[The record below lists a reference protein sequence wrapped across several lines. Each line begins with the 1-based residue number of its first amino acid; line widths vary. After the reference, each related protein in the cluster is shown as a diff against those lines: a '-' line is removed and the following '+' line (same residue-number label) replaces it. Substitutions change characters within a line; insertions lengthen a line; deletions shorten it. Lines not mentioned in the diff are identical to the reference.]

1 MLRSSLRL
9 IALPALLTMT
19 LAVASPSEPT
29 QPKPAAPAA
38 RAPSAAPATPAGA
51 SSSNAPTAASPAAKL
66 AGAALAQ
73 AKTETVRPASSTAK
87 LDRVV
92 VAHVPIMS
100 FATLYSAIDNGF
112 MAEQGIQVELQRVA
126 SGTEAV
132 GFLAKGQIDVG
143 AIGLAA
149 GTFNAFNRGF
159 DMRIVATASTWGE
172 KHNAMILGAADKVK
186 RGEIRTL
193 KDLKGR
199 KVGIAGGAG
208 SAGAYVVDAGLRTV
222 GLTIKDVQVVS
233 LPNAD
238 MPIALKNS
246 SIDAGLAAV
255 PFSNQAISEGW
266 GVPLL
271 ENWEV
276 GAATTNFLYSGK
288 FMKERP
294 EVAQRFM
301 VALVQGSRA
310 IQGARYAS
318 EKNLAIWE
326 KHTGVKPEIIKG
338 GIPLVYSPDMA
349 IAKANLIKQEQGH
362 REGGF
367 TDYPVAIA
375 LDRMIDESYQ
385 QKALALLGPFKP

>member
-1 MLRSSLRL
+1 MLRS
-9 IALPALLTMT
+9 LPRFTTLHALLAMT
-19 LAVASPSEPT
+19 LAVAPP
-29 QPKPAAPAA
+29 
-38 RAPSAAPATPAGA
+38 
-51 SSSNAPTAASPAAKL
+51 
-66 AGAALAQ
+66 LAQ
-73 AKTETVRPASSTAK
+73 AQPK

-132 GFLAKGQIDVG
+132 GFLAQGQIDVG

-159 DMRIVATASTWGE
+159 DMRIVATASTWGD
-172 KHNAMILGAADKVK
+172 KHNAMILGAADKMK
-186 RGEIRTL
+186 RGEIKTL
-193 KDLKGR
+193 KDLKGKR
-199 KVGIAGGAG
+199 VGIAGGTG

-233 LPNAD
+233 LANAD
-238 MPIALKNS
+238 MPVALKNS
-246 SIDAGLAAV
+246 SVDAGLAAV

-266 GVPLL
+266 GMPLL

-294 EVAQRFM
+294 DVAQRFM
-301 VALVQGSRA
+301 VALVKGSRA
-310 IQGARYAS
+310 MQGASYAS
-318 EKNLAIWE
+318 EKNLSIWE

-367 TDYPVAIA
+367 TDYPVAIV
-375 LDRMIDESYQ
+375 LDKMIDESFQ
-385 QKALALLGPFKP
+385 QKALALLGPFKR

>member
-1 MLRSSLRL
+1 MHRFLLRL
-9 IALPALLTMT
+9 AALVAGLTMT
-19 LAVASPSEPT
+19 LAVA
-29 QPKPAAPAA
+29 
-38 RAPSAAPATPAGA
+38 
-51 SSSNAPTAASPAAKL
+51 
-66 AGAALAQ
+66 
-73 AKTETVRPASSTAK
+73 STAK

-100 FATLYSAIDNGF
+100 FAILYSAIDNGF

-132 GFLAKGQIDVG
+132 GFLAQGQIDVG

-159 DMRIVATASTWGE
+159 DMRIVATAAAWGD
-172 KHNAMILGAADKVK
+172 KHSVMILGAADKVK
-186 RGEIRTL
+186 RGEIKTL

-208 SAGAYVVDAGLRTV
+208 SAGAYVVDAGLRTA
-222 GLTIKDVQVVS
+222 GLTIKDVQVVNLS
-233 LPNAD
+233 NAD

-246 SIDAGLAAV
+246 AVDAGLAAV

-266 GVPLL
+266 GVALL
-271 ENWEV
+271 ENWES
-276 GAATTNFLYSGK
+276 GAASTKFLYSGK

-301 VALVQGSRA
+301 LALMKGSRA
-310 IQGARYAS
+310 MQGALYTS
-318 EKNLAIWE
+318 DKNLAIWE
-326 KHTGVKPEIIKG
+326 KQTGVKPDVIKS

-349 IAKANLIKQEQGH
+349 IARQSLIKQERGQ
-362 REGGF
+362 REAGF
-367 TDYPVAIA
+367 TEYPVAVP

-385 QKALALLGPFKP
+385 QKALLQLGPFKR